1 MKKLILFLVL
11 SISLQANA
19 QEKTTDNFTKTDEVL
34 SKLVQKAVTAA
45 EKTGDFIIEQTP
57 LLLQEFYTWHIA
69 KNSLTLVLLLATFI
83 FLLILRKRFNLW
95 SEKESKDWYDAEY
108 FFGVICIHSGL
119 VISIL
124 MFASSIYDLVFIL
137 VAPKLYLIEYFIH

>member
-1 MKKLILFLVL
+1 ML
-11 SISLQANA
+11 SISLKVNA
-19 QEKTTDNFTKTDEVL
+19 EEKSTDNFTKTDEVL

-69 KNSLTLVLLLATFI
+69 KNSLTLVMLLIVCI
-83 FLLILRKRFNLW
+83 FLLILRKRFYAW
-95 SEKESKDWYDAEY
+95 STKEDKDWYDAEY
-108 FFGVICIHSGL
+108 FFGFAVIHFGI
-119 VISIL
+119 VVSIL
-124 MFASSIYDLVFIL
+124 MFALSIYDLVFII